1 MKVFLI
7 GCGDIARHHGRA
19 VVRLG
24 GEVIG
29 GFDISEKSAKLVSQE
44 FGCPTCTYEQIEDSV
59 VKADYVVIS
68 TPPTKRLDYVEMVLK
83 HHIPLYMEKPV
94 ACTMEDAMK
103 IKAMAD
109 RYRGHRLFP
118 PQPRLRLPRQEPGR
132 LLAHGPQPRLRHDGG
147 VRQPRLEAHHRDGG
161 RL

>member
-7 GCGDIARHHGRA
+7 GAGDIARHHGRA

-29 GFDISEKSAKLVSQE
+29 GFDISKKNADILAAEL
-44 FGCPTCTYEQIEDSV
+44 GCPICGYDEIEDYV

-83 HHIPLYMEKPV
+83 HHVPLYMEKPV
-94 ACTMEDAMK
+94 SATWEDAMK
-103 IKAMAD
+103 IKHMAD
-109 RYRGHRLFP
+109 
-118 PQPRLRLPRQEPGR
+118 
-132 LLAHGPQPRLRHDGG
+132 
-147 VRQPRLEAHHRDGG
+147 
-161 RL
+161 